1 MRTSYIMNPSRQG
14 AQRAQHIISTRYYIM
29 QKAHLHLI
37 KWAVKRGYSVAVY
50 GEGEFDGIHHTYK
63 EIKDNVEACDMG
75 EMLLLTP
82 SVKQEGKWKRLASF
96 AYMFEYEQA
105 PDETIYDYAVNDI
118 SEAWSAE
125 YNATA

>member
-1 MRTSYIMNPSRQG
+1 
-14 AQRAQHIISTRYYIM
+14 M

-50 GEGEFDGIHHTYK
+50 GEGEFDGIHHAYK

-75 EMLLLTP
+75 EMLLLIP
-82 SVKQEGKWKRLASF
+82 SVKQVGKWKRMASF

-105 PDETIYDYAVNDI
+105 PDEIIYDCVVNEI